1 MIKIVMDS
9 GGDLPAAWLAEY
21 DVSVVPI
28 NIHFGT
34 QVYQEGVDMDAA
46 TFYRRVDAENRIP
59 QTAQP
64 SPHQF
69 VRVYRQIANDTGATD
84 IISVNITSQLSG
96 THASSMIAAQDLAGE
111 VRVHPFDSRSGSAGQ
126 GLMVL
131 EAARLAAASVS
142 VETIMERL
150 RLMREHMSIYL
161 ALENLK
167 FAQMSGRVSAMAA
180 TLSSMLRIKPLI
192 VVKDGMMEV
201 AERVRTQKRTI
212 DRMVSLMKEK
222 LGDRL
227 VEMAVVHAEAPELAA
242 ELLARVQSEFNVKEF
257 FVENLSLGIAVH
269 LGPGTIGLVACPVD

>member
-1 MIKIVMDS
+1 
-9 GGDLPAAWLAEY
+9 
-21 DVSVVPI
+21 
-28 NIHFGT
+28 
-34 QVYQEGVDMDAA
+34 
-46 TFYRRVDAENRIP
+46 
-59 QTAQP
+59 
-64 SPHQF
+64 
-69 VRVYRQIANDTGATD
+69 
-84 IISVNITSQLSG
+84 
-96 THASSMIAAQDLAGE
+96 MIAAQDLAG
-111 VRVHPFDSRSGSAGQ
+111 RGSGSSLRQPLRLGRAGID
-126 GLMVL
+126 G
-131 EAARLAAASVS
+131 AGGGRLAAASVS
-142 VETIMERL
+142 VEKIMERL